1 MDKKDINYEAY
12 VAGLVARAREA
23 QKVANG
29 YDQARV
35 DELTAAVAWAACNE
49 EFRMKAAEMLVEE
62 SKIGVV
68 QDKFN
73 KIRNKAL
80 GVYRDMKGEKSV
92 GIIETDV
99 DHGLV
104 KYIKPMGVIGALI
117 PITNG
122 EATPI
127 VKTLWA
133 LKSRNAIIMA
143 PHPGGRKTCLF
154 VVNYIREVLKKY
166 GAPEDLVMTIEP
178 EYVAVE
184 CSGQLM
190 KQVDFVVATGGTPM
204 VRAAYSSG
212 TPAIGVGTGNVT
224 TYIDESAD
232 LKDAASKIRQSKM
245 FDNAS
250 SCSSENS
257 AVVHEKVYDAFIE
270 ACKAE
275 GAYFIKEGTPE
286 YEAMRK
292 TLWPAWPENH
302 VLSRQT
308 PGRTADK
315 VLELAGIDAPKGVSF
330 VLIEENGGIGH
341 DYPLTGEKLC
351 PVTTIIKT
359 PDFETALD
367 KMSAILEYQG
377 NGHSCGIHTK
387 NDEQVDKMAQR
398 MTVARILVNQ
408 PQALGNSGA
417 WFNGMPITMSL
428 GCATWGH
435 NSTCNNLTWHDI
447 VNYTTVSR
455 PIEAVIPTEE
465 ELFDESIRN
474 A

>member
-190 KQVDFVVATGGTPM
+190 KQVDFVVATGGTPDGPCRLFLRHPGDRRRYRQRHHLHRRVGRPQGRRLQDPPVED
-204 VRAAYSSG
+204 VRQRLQLLLREQRG
-212 TPAIGVGTGNVT
+212 GP
-224 TYIDESAD
+224 
-232 LKDAASKIRQSKM
+232 R
-245 FDNAS
+245 
-250 SCSSENS
+250 
-257 AVVHEKVYDAFIE
+257 
-270 ACKAE
+270 E
-275 GAYFIKEGTPE
+275 G
-286 YEAMRK
+286 
-292 TLWPAWPENH
+292 L
-302 VLSRQT
+302 
-308 PGRTADK
+308 
-315 VLELAGIDAPKGVSF
+315 
-330 VLIEENGGIGH
+330 
-341 DYPLTGEKLC
+341 
-351 PVTTIIKT
+351 
-359 PDFETALD
+359 
-367 KMSAILEYQG
+367 
-377 NGHSCGIHTK
+377 
-387 NDEQVDKMAQR
+387 
-398 MTVARILVNQ
+398 
-408 PQALGNSGA
+408 
-417 WFNGMPITMSL
+417 
-428 GCATWGH
+428 
-435 NSTCNNLTWHDI
+435 
-447 VNYTTVSR
+447 
-455 PIEAVIPTEE
+455 
-465 ELFDESIRN
+465 
-474 A
+474 